1 MFDYMPLAAIIED
14 KQLQHKVLCVHAGIG
29 PSINK
34 IEDIDRIQRPLN
46 ITLGDIS
53 NATQ

>member
-1 MFDYMPLAAIIED
+1 MPLAAIIED
-14 KQLQHKVLCVHAGIG
+14 KQLQLKVLCVHAGIG

-46 ITLGDIS
+46 ITLGEIS
-53 NATQ
+53 NAT